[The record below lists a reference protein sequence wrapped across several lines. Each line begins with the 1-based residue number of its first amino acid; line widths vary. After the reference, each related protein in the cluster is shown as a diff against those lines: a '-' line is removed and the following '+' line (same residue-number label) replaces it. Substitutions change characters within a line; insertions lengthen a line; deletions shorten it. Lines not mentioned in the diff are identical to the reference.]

1 MSLSFEAGLIN
12 CDSDRQHLNVQSA
25 VRLRHWSCDDT
36 MFTLLLQSAACGT
49 AGSRQSEILVDG
61 GTC

>member
-1 MSLSFEAGLIN
+1 MRLSFEAGLIN
-12 CDSDRQHLNVQSA
+12 CDSDRRDLRYRVLPD
-25 VRLRHWSCDDT
+25 LRHWSCDDT
-36 MFTLLLQSAACGT
+36 MFTLPLQSAACGT